1 MPYSQTTSNLSKAY
15 SVPSDKLKELRELVS
30 ASADLQKLVGVA
42 VRFKL
47 VVDANVILG
56 DIRWL
61 AFKRK
66 NDKARTS
73 LLETIAAGTVD
84 VYVPPSLFDEVEEH
98 IDRFAREEGLD
109 KEAMHV
115 QWREYQSKLT
125 VCEPDSEVVR
135 DLQQKEGDPDDAFYV
150 ALAAMIGAPGVVSN
164 DRDIEQLGGNRIS
177 VECIVSLREYSRAA
191 AIECHIKC
199 MGVTLGKVA
208 GVAILGLIAGVK
220 SLIEGIGKA
229 PDWLKLVMLLVA
241 LYCIF
246 NPEAREK
253 ILRLARTAFAG
264 IGKGA
269 SALIAHVA
277 EAAALAEQQKQAS
290 LRHLNDASEKM
301 SIQRD

>member
-1 MPYSQTTSNLSKAY
+1 M
-15 SVPSDKLKELRELVS
+15 
-30 ASADLQKLVGVA
+30 
-42 VRFKL
+42 
-47 VVDANVILG
+47 DANVILG

-66 NDKARTS
+66 NDRARTS

-84 VYVPPSLFDEVEEH
+84 VYVPPSLFEEVEEH

-109 KEAMHV
+109 KEAMLI
-115 QWREYQSKLT
+115 QWREYQTKLT

-135 DLQQKEGDPDDAFYV
+135 ELQQKEGDPDDAFYV

-177 VECIVSLREYSRAA
+177 VECIVSLRDYSRAA

-199 MGVTLGKVA
+199 MGVSLGKVA
-208 GVAILGLIAGVK
+208 VVAIFGLIAGVK
-220 SLIEGIGKA
+220 SLVAGIGKA
-229 PDWLKLVMLLVA
+229 PNWVKVVMLLVA

-264 IGKGA
+264 MAKGG
-269 SALIAHVA
+269 SALIVHVA
-277 EAAALAEQQKQAS
+277 EAAALAEQQKQMS
-290 LRHLNDASEKM
+290 LRHLELANSRMNTK
-301 SIQRD
+301 